1 MKVLLVLIPI
11 FISCHSIDRGV
22 SLCPDSK
29 IEKFER
35 IGIADTTAVIVS
47 GFISDACNSKKI
59 SATVTFKSTG
69 SSFEFVS
76 DSTGEYISSGLS
88 EGSYLVSVKKENYKA
103 LPDTLLRFRSG
114 EVIRLDISAAPG

>member
-1 MKVLLVLIPI
+1 MKALLVLIPI
-11 FISCHSIDRGV
+11 VVSCHSVDRGV
-22 SLCPDSK
+22 SNCPDSK
-29 IEKFER
+29 IEMLER

-59 SATVTFKSTG
+59 SATVTLKSTV

-88 EGSYLVSVKKENYKA
+88 EGSYLVSVKNENYKA
-103 LPDTLLRFRSG
+103 LPDTLLRFKSG
-114 EVIRLDISAAPG
+114 EIIRLDIALSPG